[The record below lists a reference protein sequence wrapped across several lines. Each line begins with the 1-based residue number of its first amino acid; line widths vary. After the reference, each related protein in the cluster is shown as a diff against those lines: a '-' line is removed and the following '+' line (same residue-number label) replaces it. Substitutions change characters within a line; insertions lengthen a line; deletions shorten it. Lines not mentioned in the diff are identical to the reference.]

1 MRKEIK
7 TMEDAYDW
15 LMLNYKDK
23 PYNIFY
29 DAYDVD
35 IILQHIDDPNKI
47 IHIVSLDEFHKLIS
61 SSVV

>member
-1 MRKEIK
+1 
-7 TMEDAYDW
+7 
-15 LMLNYKDK
+15 MLNYKDK

-29 DAYDVD
+29 DEYDVD

-47 IHIVSLDEFHKLIS
+47 IHIVSLDEFHKLMS